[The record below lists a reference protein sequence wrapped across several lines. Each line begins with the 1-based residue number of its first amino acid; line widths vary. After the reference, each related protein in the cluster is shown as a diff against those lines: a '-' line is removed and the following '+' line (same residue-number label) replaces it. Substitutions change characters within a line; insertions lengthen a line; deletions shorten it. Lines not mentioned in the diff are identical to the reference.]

1 MNRIAEKNDIIY
13 KLQDYTN
20 LEWSDRSRISQGT
33 PGSFLKTYIG
43 SGVNRIYYKL
53 SNSDYRGVYG
63 HESVNELIA
72 SRLLDILDIKHVSY
86 RLIHS
91 RINIDGKEHET
102 WMCSSK
108 NFRKEGQEK
117 IPFDTYF
124 EMMRETDE
132 TPIQFCEKRGWD
144 EQIYRMMIFDYL
156 ICNRDRHGAN
166 IELIQDED
174 GNVSL
179 APLFDHGV
187 SLLFSCYDNEE
198 QVTGFDV
205 LKDYN
210 TNNYFFTHFLEKN
223 LEYIPGNI
231 RIKRFDES
239 YFGYIMRGINKVL
252 PQVYTDKIWEMISK
266 RWCNYERIQNSK

>member
-1 MNRIAEKNDIIY
+1 M
-13 KLQDYTN
+13 Q
-20 LEWSDRSRISQGT
+20 T
-33 PGSFLKTYIG
+33 PGSFLKTYTG
-43 SGVNRIYYKL
+43 SGVNRVYYKL

-72 SRLLDILDIKHVSY
+72 SRLLDILDITHVSY

-124 EMMRETDE
+124 ELMRENDE

-144 EQIYRMMIFDYL
+144 EQV
-156 ICNRDRHGAN
+156 A
-166 IELIQDED
+166 
-174 GNVSL
+174 
-179 APLFDHGV
+179 
-187 SLLFSCYDNEE
+187 
-198 QVTGFDV
+198 GFDV
-205 LKDYN
+205 LKDYS

-231 RIKRFDES
+231 RIKQFDEN
-239 YFGYIMRGINKVL
+239 YFGYIMRGMNKVL